1 MQLLSSTD
9 TVAPDTEE
17 TRRALKSKH
26 HTTPNN
32 KQQSPSKESSSL
44 CVTSQQVLVCLKT
57 FPKGTSGGSDGL
69 TPEHLKDLTS
79 SKTDSIDLINSI
91 TAFINM
97 ILNGDCPPDV
107 APYFFG
113 GRLGT
118 LPICVGGLGLGSAAE
133 LAPSAFLASAAATVA
148 LQDLMLPRDGI
159 YVDNFRMQVYDM
171 WRATNGDVAGI
182 PVIKEPMGL
191 IEEGAFRPD
200 GYTITPWAQ
209 GRSLA
214 WDVTLPHTMADRYI
228 GYTSVEA
235 GTAALKASDFKNE
248 KYVSLNNLSKIFQPI
263 CIETFGP
270 TDKHTSLF
278 INELTRKIVNITG
291 DPNEGNYLKQT
302 LSLLLQKFNSFCIL
316 DGAARYLTFLRSGFV
331 EVDGRQCPER
341 IRHEKEE
348 GGGGLN
354 NDVEIV

>member
-1 MQLLSSTD
+1 
-9 TVAPDTEE
+9 
-17 TRRALKSKH
+17 
-26 HTTPNN
+26 
-32 KQQSPSKESSSL
+32 
-44 CVTSQQVLVCLKT
+44 
-57 FPKGTSGGSDGL
+57 
-69 TPEHLKDLTS
+69 
-79 SKTDSIDLINSI
+79 
-91 TAFINM
+91 
-97 ILNGDCPPDV
+97 
-107 APYFFG
+107 
-113 GRLGT
+113 
-118 LPICVGGLGLGSAAE
+118 
-133 LAPSAFLASAAATVA
+133 
-148 LQDLMLPRDGI
+148 
-159 YVDNFRMQVYDM
+159 
-171 WRATNGDVAGI
+171 
-182 PVIKEPMGL
+182 MGL

-263 CIETFGP
+263 CIETFRP

-316 DGAARYLTFLRSGFV
+316 DGAARYLTVR
-331 EVDGRQCPER
+331 DQGRR
-341 IRHEKEE
+341 
-348 GGGGLN
+348 
-354 NDVEIV
+354 